1 MNSKPKS
8 ILSKL
13 TFIFFFFLYFYI
25 FSFNHITN
33 FANFEKYCFTFKKDF
48 LWILYFWLIYN
59 LFLYFQVQNMFR
71 SFNVLQHEMMWSF
84 GFIDNFQQNF
94 ASFPDKIILK
104 IKSTATSF
112 NGASGQS
119 LYDQLQTHFGLPQLN
134 NDTVEKWDP
143 VLWPQIP
150 RHLRIWNP
158 RTSWDIRTTG
168 ALGNPLYRSSF
179 RN

>member
-1 MNSKPKS
+1 M
-8 ILSKL
+8 
-13 TFIFFFFLYFYI
+13 
-25 FSFNHITN
+25 
-33 FANFEKYCFTFKKDF
+33 
-48 LWILYFWLIYN
+48 YFWLIYN

-104 IKSTATSF
+104 FKSTATSF

-119 LYDQLQTHFGLPQLN
+119 LYDQLQTHFGFPQLN

-143 VLWPQIP
+143 VL
-150 RHLRIWNP
+150 
-158 RTSWDIRTTG
+158 
-168 ALGNPLYRSSF
+168 
-179 RN
+179 